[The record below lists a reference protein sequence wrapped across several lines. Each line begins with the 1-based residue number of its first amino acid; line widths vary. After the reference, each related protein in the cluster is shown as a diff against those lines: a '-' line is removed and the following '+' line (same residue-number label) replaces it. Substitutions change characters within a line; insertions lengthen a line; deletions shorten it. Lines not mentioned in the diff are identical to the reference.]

1 MLAIAG
7 VTDRFLM
14 FHHPTDCFVINLM
27 LIKLMLLF
35 YKDVY
40 VLHILD
46 LCILLSE
53 YYNCI
58 LFLYHNSNF
67 YRQAKL
73 FLIGYHN
80 QNYATLSATLIPGF
94 VATVVVLMTA
104 KLFFVATI
112 KNIGKTRNHG
122 NELVSECYHIC
133 AFCIAERESNT
144 FLSFYSLSGHFSE
157 SLSSINR

>member
-1 MLAIAG
+1 MLALAG

-14 FHHPTDCFVINLM
+14 FQHPTDCFVINLM

-46 LCILLSE
+46 LCTLLSE
-53 YYNCI
+53 YYNSI
-58 LFLYHNSNF
+58 LFLYHNSDF
-67 YRQAKL
+67 YRKGKL
-73 FLIGYHN
+73 FLMGYHN
-80 QNYATLSATLIPGF
+80 QNYAILSATLIPGF

-112 KNIGKTRNHG
+112 KSIGKARNHG
-122 NELVSECYHIC
+122 NEVISECYHIC

-157 SLSSINR
+157 SLSSIIR